1 MPQIYLP
8 TSAGMVDIRVWRL
21 NEAANEYDPRLMV
34 GRNEDNGAWT
44 VFIKTG
50 PLTPPFPVLHLA
62 WDVSELPHPED
73 LKRKLYQMD
82 TVRHGEEVLDRM
94 NRHNE
99 ELKRPYREAAD
110 EGSAIAAEALAWGH
124 SRMTNQIDRKRISVK
139 MNEKAKN
146 RQGTTR

>member
-34 GRNEDNGAWT
+34 GRNEQNGAWA

-50 PLTPPFPVLHLA
+50 PLTPPHPVLHLG
-62 WDVSELPHPED
+62 WDVSELPHPDD
-73 LKRKLYQMD
+73 LKRKLYQTD
-82 TVRHGEEVLDRM
+82 ALRNGEQILDRM

-99 ELKRPYREAAD
+99 ELKKPYRDAAD
-110 EGSAIAAEALAWGH
+110 QATELAAEALAWGH
-124 SRMTNQIDRKRISVK
+124 SRMTNRIGGKRISIK
-139 MNEKAKN
+139 MGEKERN
-146 RQGTTR
+146 RRHTTR